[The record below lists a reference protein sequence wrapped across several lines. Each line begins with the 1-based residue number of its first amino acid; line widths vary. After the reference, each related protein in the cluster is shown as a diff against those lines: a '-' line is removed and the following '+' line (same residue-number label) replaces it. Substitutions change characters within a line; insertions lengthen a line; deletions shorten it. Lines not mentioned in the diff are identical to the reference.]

1 MVGSARLTRGRLI
14 GGAVVLG
21 LLTLVLTVGNDAVA
35 GIKHLLE
42 RLSELPGP
50 VFALVVGLLA
60 MLETAA
66 FAGLAVPGE
75 LAVILGGVAA
85 FEGKVPVA
93 VMVSCAVGGAIVG
106 DSLGF
111 YLGRRLGT
119 RFLDSRLGSIMGRT
133 RVESTMARIRA
144 GGIKAIILGR
154 FVGVLRAI
162 MPFAAGAS
170 GVAYSRFLLAS
181 VIGATAWGTGFTLL
195 GYLAGNSWQ
204 SVEGYVGRAS
214 TLLAGTLGVVV
225 LLVIAAKQVG
235 ARQEPLRRWWQEQLD
250 RPRVARV
257 RVRYRRQIS
266 FLTGRF
272 RPGTAVGL
280 QLTFALLGLALL
292 GAALALVVGESLG
305 SGGLVD
311 VDEPVRRALARS
323 QTGDVITFTSAVRD
337 VLSAE
342 VLGGVSVLV
351 GVAAWLADRRPRAL
365 VLLVVALGG
374 AILLA
379 KLVSMAVERSRV
391 IPSLTEGFRTS
402 TFPSG
407 RMTVVASTVIALLAV
422 LLPRIRRWT
431 RKVFVA
437 TLGVALVLLG
447 GLAVLSLGQ
456 VYLSDVLGGITL
468 GAVWGLAVAT
478 AVTTVWRPAA
488 GRAGSGRSRSGE
500 VAPTARAVPHNDS
513 LGESA
518 PVG

>member
-1 MVGSARLTRGRLI
+1 MAGSARLTRGRLVV
-14 GGAVVLG
+14 GAVVLG
-21 LLTLVLTVGNDAVA
+21 VLLLVVAFGGDAVA

-50 VFALVVGLLA
+50 VFAVIVGLLA
-60 MLETAA
+60 MFETAA

-85 FEGKVPVA
+85 SEGKVPVA

-119 RFLDSRLGSIMGRT
+119 RFLDSRLGAIMGRA

-170 GVAYSRFLLAS
+170 GVPYSRFLLAS
-181 VIGATAWGTGFTLL
+181 VIGATAWGTAFTLL

-204 SVEGYVGRAS
+204 SVERYVGRAS
-214 TLLAGTLGVVV
+214 TLLAITLAVIVALV
-225 LLVIAAKQVG
+225 LAAKQVV
-235 ARQEPLRRWWQEQLD
+235 ARQEQLRGWWQEQLD
-250 RPRVARV
+250 RPRIARA
-257 RVRYRRQIS
+257 RQRYHRQIA

-272 RPGTAVGL
+272 RPGTAAGL
-280 QLTFALLGLALL
+280 QLTAGLLGLALL
-292 GAALALVVGESLG
+292 GAALALVIGESLG

-323 QTGDVITFTSAVRD
+323 QTGDVVRVTSAVRD

-342 VLGGVSVLV
+342 VLGAVSILV
-351 GVAAWLADRRPRAL
+351 GLGAWVVDRRPRAL
-365 VLLVVALGG
+365 VLLVVAVVG
-374 AILLA
+374 AAFLA
-379 KLVSMAVERSRV
+379 QLVSAAVERSRV
-391 IPSLTEGFRTS
+391 IPSLTDGFRTS

-407 RMTVVASTVIALLAV
+407 RMTVMAATVLALLAV
-422 LLPRIRRWT
+422 LMPRISSWG
-431 RKVFVA
+431 RKVVTA
-437 TLGVALVLLG
+437 TVGLALVLLG

-468 GAVWGLAVAT
+468 GGVWGLAVAT
-478 AVTTVWRPAA
+478 AVTTVWRPPVPA
-488 GRAGSGRSRSGE
+488 GPDSGE
-500 VAPTARAVPHNDS
+500 VATDAADVPQTEARE
-513 LGESA
+513 GRT
-518 PVG
+518 PVL

>member
-1 MVGSARLTRGRLI
+1 MVGGAGFTRGRLI
-14 GGAVVLG
+14 GAAVVLG
-21 LLTLVLTVGNDAVA
+21 LLVVIFAVGGDAVA
-35 GIKHLLE
+35 GVKHLLE
-42 RLSELPGP
+42 RLSDLPGP

-60 MLETAA
+60 MFETAA

-93 VMVSCAVGGAIVG
+93 VMAACAVGGAILG

-119 RFLDSRLGSIMGRT
+119 RFLDSRLGSIMGRS
-133 RVESTMARIRA
+133 RVEATMARIRA

-181 VIGATAWGTGFTLL
+181 VIGATTWGIAFTVL
-195 GYLAGNSWQ
+195 GYIAGNSWQ
-204 SVEGYVGRAS
+204 TVEAYVGKAS
-214 TLLAGTLGVVV
+214 TLLAVTLGVIVV
-225 LLVIAAKQVG
+225 LVIAAKRVA
-235 ARQEPLRRWWQEQLD
+235 ARQEQLRAWWQRQIE
-250 RPRVARV
+250 RPRVARA
-257 RVRYRRQIS
+257 RVRYGRQIG

-272 RPGTAVGL
+272 RPGPAAGL
-280 QLTFALLGLALL
+280 QLTIALIGLALL
-292 GAALALVVGESLG
+292 GGALAVVIGESLG

-323 QTGDVITFTSAVRD
+323 QTGDVITVTTAVRD

-342 VLGGVSVLV
+342 ALGVLSLLV
-351 GVAAWLADRRPRAL
+351 GLVAWAVDRRPRSL

-374 AILLA
+374 SVVLA
-379 KLVSMAVERSRV
+379 QSVSAVVARSRV
-391 IPSLTEGFRTS
+391 IPSLTDGFRTS
-402 TFPSG
+402 SFPSG
-407 RMTVVASTVIALLAV
+407 RMTVVGATVIAMLAV

-431 RKVFVA
+431 RKVVA
-437 TLGVALVLLG
+437 ATVGVALVLLG

-456 VYLSDVLGGITL
+456 VYLSDVLGGVTL

-478 AVTTVWRPAA
+478 AVTTVWRLPSAQIESVDA
-488 GRAGSGRSRSGE
+488 DPVE
-500 VAPTARAVPHNDS
+500 VATPTSAVPHNDS
-513 LGESA
+513 LKGST
-518 PVG
+518 PV